1 MENQAFNAG
10 RLRHP
15 GERWLLSLCIVVSF
29 SLFVV
34 LLVLAFFRDPFI
46 AFYESD
52 AIATYVAANPEAAG
66 LSNEEVLPLL
76 PDDELETLQFLD
88 EWLSPPVIIVIPV
101 VLFLTIVFI
110 TGKDYGKLRANAVR
124 ITAEQFPEVYAM
136 WDGLA
141 RDLGLEEV
149 PDLYTINGDGV
160 LNASAWCVP
169 GFRNYS
175 AIYSDVLETC
185 LRNQDWESLKFILA
199 HEAAHIRLSHVKWW
213 YMIFTLSYNF
223 PPLNYPIGLPLGR
236 AKEYSCDK
244 VAHALTQDHDCKGL
258 LMLTAGKHLY
268 DKMDLAAY
276 VEESVEQGGWWST
289 VYNLTSSHPI
299 FTWRVNAIRKGH
311 NGGIFFRRK

>member
-1 MENQAFNAG
+1 METQVLNAG

-15 GERWLLSLCIVVSF
+15 GERWLLSLCIVISF
-29 SLFVV
+29 SLFAV
-34 LLVLAFFRDPFI
+34 LLLLAFFKGPI
-46 AFYESD
+46 VSFYKSD
-52 AIATYVAANPEAAG
+52 AIATYRSANPEAAS
-66 LSNEEVLPLL
+66 LSDEEVLPLL
-76 PDDELETLQFLD
+76 PEGDEEVIEFY
-88 EWLSPPVIIVIPV
+88 ESLSPIATIAVPV

-141 RDLGLEEV
+141 RDLGLEEA

-199 HEAAHIRLSHVKWW
+199 HEAAHIRLSHVK
-213 YMIFTLSYNF
+213 
-223 PPLNYPIGLPLGR
+223 
-236 AKEYSCDK
+236 
-244 VAHALTQDHDCKGL
+244 
-258 LMLTAGKHLY
+258 
-268 DKMDLAAY
+268 
-276 VEESVEQGGWWST
+276 
-289 VYNLTSSHPI
+289 
-299 FTWRVNAIRKGH
+299 
-311 NGGIFFRRK
+311 